1 MLEATRL
8 LPRREGAPMK
18 QPRRRGDFA
27 GRVKVPTATGH
38 PPRAGG
44 PIPAYGESG
53 NRGGRAGRAGADG
66 SDRKGG
72 RRLRDRPATRGEETP
87 GALQPPGRPQT
98 TSIAQAPGPLKTK
111 DQRSVAAT
119 EFVGPSPKARRRWMR
134 QGRLTGRGR
143 GAGLRM
149 RLSERGTGHWYDSG
163 TVGARGRCGLGPPSL
178 APPPA
183 VASGVGPGR
192 HREVRRGSQVA
203 LSRVA
208 SRLRE

>member
-1 MLEATRL
+1 MFEATRL
-8 LPRREGAPMK
+8 LPRRQGAPMK
-18 QPRRRGDFA
+18 KPRRRSNFA

-53 NRGGRAGRAGADG
+53 NRDGGAGRAEADG

-87 GALQPPGRPQT
+87 GTLQPPGRLQT
-98 TSIAQAPGPLKTK
+98 TSTAPAPGTLEPE
-111 DQRSVAAT
+111 DQGGVAAT
-119 EFVGPSPKARRRWMR
+119 EFVGPSPEARRRWMR

-149 RLSERGTGHWYDSG
+149 RLSERGTGHGCDSG
-163 TVGARGRCGLGPPSL
+163 TIGASGRCGLGPPSL

-183 VASGVGPGR
+183 VASGVGPGS
-192 HREVRRGSQVA
+192 HREVRRGS
-203 LSRVA
+203 
-208 SRLRE
+208 